1 MFVIWMFQIQ
11 HPASTQPG
19 PGVAAA
25 MRCPGWDRRVLAL
38 VHWSGSPHPGDP
50 LAFQRRLDRGE
61 AKKKKTHLVGG
72 DWNMAGLWL
81 SIQLGIW
88 SPQLTNS
95 IIFQRGRYTTR
106 HWRSQKRSCRKIGL
120 RRAFIK
126 GFSLWSR
133 KVALKMSYKT
143 LNGC

>member
-1 MFVIWMFQIQ
+1 VIHLHFNDDLTEANRKKHTW
-11 HPASTQPG
+11 
-19 PGVAAA
+19 
-25 MRCPGWDRRVLAL
+25 L
-38 VHWSGSPHPGDP
+38 V
-50 LAFQRRLDRGE
+50 
-61 AKKKKTHLVGG
+61 V
-72 DWNMAGLWL
+72 WNMAGLWL
-81 SIQLGIW
+81 SIYW
-88 SPQLTNS
+88 EFYHPNWRTH
-95 IIFQRGRYTTR
+95 IFQRGRYTTR